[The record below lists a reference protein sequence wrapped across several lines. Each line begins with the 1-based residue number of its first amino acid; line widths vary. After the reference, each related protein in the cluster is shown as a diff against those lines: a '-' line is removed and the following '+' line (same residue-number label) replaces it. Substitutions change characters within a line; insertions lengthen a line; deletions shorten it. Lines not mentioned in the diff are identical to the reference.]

1 MILNVWPLKSIQIL
15 FNLFKNTKRNDE
27 MVENNFEQYGFNET
41 TMSVIKKLNFKKPT
55 TIQQK
60 VIPKVMAGESV
71 VGQSQTGSG
80 KTHAF
85 LLPLFNQIQ
94 VEKREIQFV
103 ITAPTRELAT
113 QLYEE
118 VKKVIT
124 LDRKSVV

>member
-1 MILNVWPLKSIQIL
+1 MILNVWPLKSTQIL

-27 MVENNFEQYGFNET
+27 MVENNFEQFRFNET

-85 LLPLFNQIQ
+85 LLPLFNHIKD
-94 VEKREIQFV
+94 EKREIQCV
-103 ITAPTRELAT
+103 ITAQKREIT
-113 QLYEE
+113 KRLYDEI
-118 VKKVIT
+118 K
-124 LDRKSVV
+124 